1 MGNPDPTLLFSYD
14 YQPNKN
20 IMGKEDAADMPRRHL
35 VGVIHWRHLMLTA
48 IRELGQRET
57 MSESSQAIASKIRA
71 HEPFRLLNAVGAA
84 LSNTCHE
91 ETNEYKRRENQ
102 SVEQ

>member
-1 MGNPDPTLLFSYD
+1 
-14 YQPNKN
+14 
-20 IMGKEDAADMPRRHL
+20 MGKEDAADMPRRHL

-71 HEPFRLLNAVGAA
+71 HEPFAVGAA